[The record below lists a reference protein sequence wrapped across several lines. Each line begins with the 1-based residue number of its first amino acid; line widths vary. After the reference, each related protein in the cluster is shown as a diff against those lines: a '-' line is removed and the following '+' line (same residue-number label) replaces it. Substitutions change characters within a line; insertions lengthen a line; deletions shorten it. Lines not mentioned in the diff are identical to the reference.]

1 MAVITMKQLLE
12 AGVHFGHQT
21 RKWNP
26 KMGKY
31 IYAARNDIHIIDLQ
45 ITVGLIEDA
54 YKYVCEAVKDGKTVL
69 FVGTKKQA
77 QDAVKEEAERCGM
90 YYVNSRWLGG
100 TLTNFKTIR
109 SRIDRMVKLEKME
122 LSGEFDLLPKKEVAK
137 LKEEMGKLQTNLN
150 GIRDMNK
157 LPGVMFIVDPHNED
171 IAVKEA
177 RKLNIPIVAITDTN
191 CDPDLI
197 DCVIP
202 GNDDAIRAV
211 KLISSVIAN
220 AVIEANQ
227 GEAYVV
233 SEDDEAEPASI
244 EEVVAAEAA
253 EAPAEEKPAKKTT
266 KKTVKEEAAEAPAE
280 EKPAKKTA
288 KKAVKEEAAEAPAE
302 EKPAKKTTK
311 KAAKEEAA
319 ELPAEGKPAKK
330 TTKKAVKEE
339 AAEAPAEEKPAK
351 KTAAKKTT
359 KKAE

>member
-253 EAPAEEKPAKKTT
+253 ESPAEEKPVKKTT
-266 KKTVKEEAAEAPAE
+266 KKAVKEEAVEEAPAE
-280 EKPAKKTA
+280 EKPVKKTT

-302 EKPAKKTTK
+302 EKPVKKT
-311 KAAKEEAA
+311 A
-319 ELPAEGKPAKK
+319 
-330 TTKKAVKEE
+330 KKAVKEE